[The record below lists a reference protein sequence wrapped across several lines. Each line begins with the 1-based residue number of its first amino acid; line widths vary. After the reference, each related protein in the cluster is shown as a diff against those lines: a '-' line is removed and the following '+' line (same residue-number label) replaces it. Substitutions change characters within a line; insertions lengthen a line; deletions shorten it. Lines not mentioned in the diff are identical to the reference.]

1 VKKFY
6 VIWHLIRLSL
16 AYDGRNKQALYG
28 IILYAVAVSYAL
40 SLVFS
45 GSAST
50 LIGVALIWMV
60 LMFSGLQAAQR
71 SAHLHSENRFFT
83 AAQWSGPRE
92 WALAMMLYQ
101 MVFQALLSIF
111 TWFMFK
117 LWMGITPAN
126 EWIFLGLIALG
137 SSAFAALTTFIAA
150 ISSRSQQTLGLM
162 GILSIPILL
171 PILLIGVVGSV
182 AVVSS
187 GTVVVGSYIAALS
200 AMNLVILILGYLLFP
215 YLWNE

>member
-1 VKKFY
+1 MKKIN

-45 GSAST
+45 GSASI

-92 WALAMMLYQ
+92 WAIAMMLYQ
-101 MVFQALLSIF
+101 MVFQGLLSIF

-117 LWMGITPAN
+117 LWMGLSPVN
-126 EWIFLGLIALG
+126 EWTFLGLIALG

-162 GILSIPILL
+162 GILSIPLLL
-171 PILLIGVVGSV
+171 PTLLIGVVGSV
-182 AVVSS
+182 LVVREID
-187 GTVVVGSYIAALS
+187 VISYSYFAALFG
-200 AMNLVILILGYLLFP
+200 MNAIVLILGYLLFP

>member
-1 VKKFY
+1 
-6 VIWHLIRLSL
+6 
-16 AYDGRNKQALYG
+16 
-28 IILYAVAVSYAL
+28 
-40 SLVFS
+40 
-45 GSAST
+45 
-50 LIGVALIWMV
+50 
-60 LMFSGLQAAQR
+60 
-71 SAHLHSENRFFT
+71 
-83 AAQWSGPRE
+83 
-92 WALAMMLYQ
+92 
-101 MVFQALLSIF
+101 
-111 TWFMFK
+111 
-117 LWMGITPAN
+117 MGITPAN